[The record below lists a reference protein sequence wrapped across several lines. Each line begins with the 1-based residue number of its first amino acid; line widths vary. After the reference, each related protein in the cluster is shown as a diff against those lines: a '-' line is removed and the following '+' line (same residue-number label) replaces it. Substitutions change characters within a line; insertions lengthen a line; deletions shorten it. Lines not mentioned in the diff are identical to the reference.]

1 MNNTFFDEPFD
12 EVTLDKLDLYRQYL
26 SEWLPVFVA
35 ARTRF
40 CDTVNI
46 FDFFAGRGMDCN
58 GVKGSP
64 LIAHDIIFTNTHY
77 IRTNNINMNL
87 YLNDAKES
95 DALQTNITN
104 QGKPKRPF
112 SLQIT
117 NLDFQAAFDKYYPI
131 MQRGGTANLIFLDQ
145 FGYKHITDDV
155 FKRILNLGVTD
166 IIFFISS
173 SAINR
178 FRKETVVKQYVDLE
192 ADGIGTDNS
201 NYIHREICNH
211 YRVKIPRDKQYF
223 LGHFSLKRGPNVY
236 GLIFGTG
243 HLLGMEKFVRACW
256 RKDSLRG
263 EANYDIDSDCINP
276 DAPSIFADMN
286 KPSRL
291 QHFEAEL
298 ENLILGE
305 KLLTNKD
312 IYVFTVT
319 NGILPRIA
327 RDKLKAMISTG
338 LLPGQKVLVSWDAY
352 KSKLSKRI
360 ELN

>member
-1 MNNTFFDEPFD
+1 MTTTKNQLTLLIMKFMDYLIQESGYY
-12 EVTLDKLDLYRQYL
+12 VTEK
-26 SEWLPVFVA
+26 A
-35 ARTRF
+35 T
-40 CDTVNI
+40 
-46 FDFFAGRGMDCN
+46 
-58 GVKGSP
+58 
-64 LIAHDIIFTNTHY
+64 
-77 IRTNNINMNL
+77 IRTSDRREQGYRKQTRSTGDTRLKAIFWGFQLIQVSRDEMQNYAERYTL
-87 YLNDAKES
+87 KHENDSEK
-95 DALQTNITN
+95 L
-104 QGKPKRPF
+104 KK
-112 SLQIT
+112 
-117 NLDFQAAFDKYYPI
+117 
-131 MQRGGTANLIFLDQ
+131 
-145 FGYKHITDDV
+145 TDY
-155 FKRILNLGVTD
+155 TD
-166 IIFFISS
+166 ILLKYIDEFI
-173 SAINR
+173 
-178 FRKETVVKQYVDLE
+178 E
-192 ADGIGTDNS
+192 ADGIGKDNS
-201 NYIHREICNH
+201 NHIHREICNH
-211 YRVKIPRDKQYF
+211 YREKIPKDKQYF

-256 RKDSLRG
+256 KKDSLRG

-276 DAPSIFADMN
+276 NAPSIFADMN

-298 ENLILGE
+298 ENLILDE
-305 KLLTNKD
+305 KLITNKD